1 MARET
6 SGPPE
11 EMMTV
16 KPLTKRPSN
25 VAARAKAAKDV
36 SHKAATAKKEEAVS
50 EVMGNSKPQ
59 SMKYEDVKRRLGG
72 YLGEG
77 RIN

>member
-1 MARET
+1 MAEEG

-11 EMMTV
+11 EMTTV
-16 KPLTKRPSN
+16 RPVKKRFSN
-25 VAARAKAAKDV
+25 VAARAKAAKDAI
-36 SHKAATAKKEEAVS
+36 HKAAAAKKEEAVS
-50 EVMGNSKPQ
+50 EVMGKSKPQ

-77 RIN
+77 RIT